1 MDDAALFLDG
11 PYKRIE
17 VFLGDTVV
25 FRASDEPLT
34 VLGLDP
40 RRGARKS

>member
-11 PYKRIE
+11 PFKKIG
-17 VFLGDTVV
+17 VFLGDVVV
-25 FRASDEPLT
+25 FRASDEPLC

-40 RRGARKS
+40 TRGARNS